1 MSLNILHISDLHF
14 GTNSVK
20 DQQSTRYCA
29 YNKDKFGGEVTF
41 IKPLWLDNAEED
53 QVNRYLNFLSEGEE
67 GYMNLLSTGI
77 TAQNA
82 RGLLPL
88 DTATTVFYTGFVDE
102 WKHVFDLRTSN
113 AAHPE
118 VRRLMIPL
126 QEEFKNRNY
135 IE

>member
-1 MSLNILHISDLHF
+1 MYTSSLL
-14 GTNSVK
+14 V
-20 DQQSTRYCA
+20 A
-29 YNKDKFGGEVTF
+29 
-41 IKPLWLDNAEED
+41 
-53 QVNRYLNFLSEGEE
+53 EE
-67 GYMNLLSTGI
+67 GYLDLLNSGI

-88 DTATTVFYTGFVDE
+88 DTATTVFYTGFIDE
-102 WKHVFDLRTSN
+102 WKHIFDLRTSN

-135 IE
+135 I